1 MGRKLFDMSE
11 LEYSVVSTVVVTAVV
26 HYTRLARVARGRNS
40 SLTMGF
46 CCFTSFLRTEFY
58 LRHCILILC
67 ILILCRFMLFNKH
80 YLEDSTTLGY
90 LRLPT

>member
-1 MGRKLFDMSE
+1 MGVSKSCEGKE
-11 LEYSVVSTVVVTAVV
+11 LVVDDGI
-26 HYTRLARVARGRNS
+26 L
-40 SLTMGF
+40 L
-46 CCFTSFLRTEFY
+46 FTSFLRTEFY